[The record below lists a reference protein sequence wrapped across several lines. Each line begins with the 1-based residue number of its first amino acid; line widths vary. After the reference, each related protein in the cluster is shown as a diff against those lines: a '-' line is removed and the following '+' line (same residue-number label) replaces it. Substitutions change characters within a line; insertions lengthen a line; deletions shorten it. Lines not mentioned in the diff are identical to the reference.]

1 MLRFL
6 FLIATRQ
13 CFISI
18 GRKRK
23 ARKRERE
30 RALAFS
36 IEGHHRDIAHDS
48 PLDVAEGGVERAKP
62 FFSSTASSRARE
74 SSSALSFASRKWQT
88 RKRDR
93 ELPTVLG
100 RRGIGRVKVREA
112 KGGGEDARR
121 SKERDW
127 VEEEVEGGE
136 AEKRKSCES
145 GRSPKTQRFF

>member
-6 FLIATRQ
+6 FFIATRR

-48 PLDVAEGGVERAKP
+48 PLDVAEGGVKERNHS
-62 FFSSTASSRARE
+62 FFSTASSRARE
-74 SSSALSFASRKWQT
+74 LFRSLFRKPKVADAEERSRATYRAWQ
-88 RKRDR
+88 KRNR
-93 ELPTVLG
+93 
-100 RRGIGRVKVREA
+100 
-112 KGGGEDARR
+112 
-121 SKERDW
+121 
-127 VEEEVEGGE
+127 
-136 AEKRKSCES
+136 
-145 GRSPKTQRFF
+145 